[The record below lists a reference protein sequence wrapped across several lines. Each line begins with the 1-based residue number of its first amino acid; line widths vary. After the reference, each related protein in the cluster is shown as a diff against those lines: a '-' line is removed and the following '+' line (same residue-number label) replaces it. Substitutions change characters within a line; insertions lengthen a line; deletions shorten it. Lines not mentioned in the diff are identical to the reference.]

1 MFVLH
6 VEMKVKPGLQ
16 KALEDIYRA
25 IFSPAIVRQ
34 NGFRC
39 VDLLRPLDDQGD
51 YRLSIAFED
60 QASQQNWVATELHQ
74 EVWPQIEQQCV
85 SYSVR
90 YFKAV

>member
-25 IFSPAIVRQ
+25 TFNPAIVRQ

-39 VDLLRPLDDQGD
+39 VDLLRPFDAEGD
-51 YRLSIAFED
+51 YRLSISFED
-60 QASQQNWVATELHQ
+60 QASQQKWVATELHQ

-90 YFKAV
+90 HFKAV